1 MKAVFTINKRYH
13 NSKSTVIS
21 CTSLKNQTNKWLQHM
36 GIYQITVEKFKSF
49 FLHFPG
55 TKKINRSN
63 QDQIYQNH
71 LDKLIL
77 SKCNL
82 QYMLSHNRYHQA
94 FTGK

>member
-55 TKKINRSN
+55 TKKINRSKISMGGED

-82 QYMLSHNRYHQA
+82 QYVISQ
-94 FTGK
+94 